1 MSLSFPFS
9 VQMDQNPLNYFG
21 PSHSSRLENFW
32 QRSCLSYN
40 MATNA
45 QSDGQD
51 ADNANTSEL
60 ASFPHIKTQERF
72 QMVEEEDMQFLPAD
86 NAQLTRDVFNH
97 HAQLTHVATQLS
109 QFRGG
114 VNSADPNIKQT
125 TDSLVPVDSRD
136 STMDPNSP
144 DFNVYKWAKTI
155 VRTFDKAN
163 IKLRQ
168 ASFSFKNLNV
178 SGSSSSANFQPSVAS
193 IFMTPFRVREHFS
206 LGKRPET
213 RILRHCDGVVKPGE
227 MLLVLGCPGSGCS
240 TFLKTMAGDLNG
252 LKVDS
257 SSDLHYNGMLPC
269 VTFVPDFD
277 Y

>member
-1 MSLSFPFS
+1 
-9 VQMDQNPLNYFG
+9 
-21 PSHSSRLENFW
+21 
-32 QRSCLSYN
+32 

-45 QSDGQD
+45 QSDGHD

-60 ASFPHIKTQERF
+60 DSVHHIKKQETF
-72 QMVEEEDMQFLPAD
+72 HTVEGDDIQRLPAD

-97 HAQLTHVATQLS
+97 HAQLTRVATQFS
-109 QFRGG
+109 QFRSG
-114 VNSADPNIKQT
+114 VNSADPNIVQT
-125 TDSLVPVDSRD
+125 TDTLVSVDSRD
-136 STMDPNSP
+136 STLDPDSP
-144 DFNVYKWAKTI
+144 DFDIYKWAKITM
-155 VRTFDKAN
+155 RAADKAN

-178 SGSSSSANFQPSVAS
+178 SGSSSSANFEPTVAS
-193 IFMTPFRVREHFS
+193 TFMMPFRIREHIS

-240 TFLKTMAGDLNG
+240 TFLKTMAGDLSG

-257 SSDLHYNGMLPC
+257 SSDLHYSRMLP
-269 VTFVPDFD
+269 
-277 Y
+277 